1 MGLIIQLFRRKLGF
15 YGRFLIFS
23 HKLLTFEQR
32 IFAGVLIDI
41 LFDFWYSV
49 SSAVSLLS

>member
-1 MGLIIQLFRRKLGF
+1 MGLIIQFVRRKLGF
-15 YGRFLIFS
+15 HGRFLLFS

-41 LFDFWYSV
+41 LFDPLGRVFIGIRCV
-49 SSAVSLLS
+49 

>member
-1 MGLIIQLFRRKLGF
+1 MITFVRRKLGF
-15 YGRFLIFS
+15 HGRFLLFS

-41 LFDFWYSV
+41 LFDPLGKTFIGGV
-49 SSAVSLLS
+49 CV